1 MDNIHHERKV
11 DYQRFSKRARYIQ
24 TALFGLVLF
33 LFLFL
38 ADDWHLTE
46 SSFQYFLLVPLLSYQ
61 WIVRFLKYRYFKK
74 RFDGLEVWDHLGL
87 PYVVISTFEVLIIVL
102 AQFITPYVAR
112 PEYIG
117 PFLLFFLTVLS
128 LDWIVDKRIKRLDP
142 THLSEQ
148 EMIRAEREEKRIKY

>member
-1 MDNIHHERKV
+1 MESMQRERKM
-11 DYQRFSKRARYIQ
+11 DYIRFSKQARYIQ
-24 TALFGLVLF
+24 TVLFGLVLF
-33 LFLFL
+33 VFLFL

-87 PYVVISTFEVLIIVL
+87 PYVVISTFEVLIVVL
-102 AQFITPYVAR
+102 GQIITPYVAR

-117 PFLLFFLTVLS
+117 PFLVFFLTVLS
-128 LDWIVDKRIKRLDP
+128 LDRIVDKRIKRLDP

-148 EMIRAEREEKRIKY
+148 ELIRAEREEKRIKY

>member
-33 LFLFL
+33 AFLFL

-102 AQFITPYVAR
+102 VQFITPYVAR

-117 PFLLFFLTVLS
+117 PFLVFFLTVLS
-128 LDWIVDKRIKRLDP
+128 LDRIVDKRIKRLDP

-148 EMIRAEREEKRIKY
+148 ELIRAEREEKRIKY